1 MTGTPVQNR
10 LADLSTMFQ
19 FLRVYPYSEPKV
31 FEEQI
36 SKPWKKGDAKA
47 VTRLRAVVRC
57 IALRRPKDVIELPE
71 RMDNVRTVTFNEE
84 ERQVYESVKASTT
97 SLLDNAISMETR
109 DNSLYLSALQRINSL
124 RMICNLGLTYRGYAS
139 ASIIDQPWNQQ
150 SAQKTFGSM
159 ESAGT
164 AICTGCSLDLGLGLM
179 ESSGLSE
186 IEDRVYI
193 TECALA
199 FCNQCYRNFRQQYCS
214 EGNICHCASAC
225 RSYQVTMSDTGSNAT
240 TLSSSQLERPSHI
253 SSKVASIVAAL
264 KELGHAEKRLV
275 YRKNFRNL
283 LTRAAWF
290 SPSGRRHWT

>member
-10 LADLSTMFQ
+10 LADLSAMFQ

-36 SKPWKKGDAKA
+36 NKPWKKGDAKA

-57 IALRRPKDVIELPE
+57 IALRRPKGVIELPE
-71 RMDNVRTVTFNEE
+71 RIDDVRTVTFNEE
-84 ERQVYESVKASTT
+84 ERQIYESVKASTT

-109 DNSLYLSALQRINSL
+109 DNKLYLSALQRINSL
-124 RMICNLGLTYRGYAS
+124 RMICNLGLTYRGYSS
-139 ASIIDQPWNQQ
+139 ASIIDQPWDQK
-150 SAQKTFGSM
+150 SAQKTFGTM

-164 AICTGCSLDLGLGLM
+164 AICTSCSLDLGLGLM

-186 IEDRVYI
+186 IEDRVYL

-199 FCNQCYRNFRQQYCS
+199 FCNQCYRNFRHQYCS
-214 EGNICHCASAC
+214 EGNICHCTSAC
-225 RSYQVTMSDTGSNAT
+225 RSYQVTMSDAGGNAT
-240 TLSSSQLERPSHI
+240 TPSSSQLERPSYI

-264 KELGHAEKRLV
+264 KELGPAEKRLA
-275 YRKNFRNL
+275 YRKYFRNL
-283 LTRAAWF
+283 LT
-290 SPSGRRHWT
+290 